1 MATFTR
7 RGPSKECNFGV
18 PVSVLSTEMRRQ
30 RSWFD
35 RRLTFIMHAT
45 RQLFVLPAA
54 FCVAG
59 ALGVTVFA
67 QSASVTYAPTLERS
81 SVNAVRQYFAAE
93 VAIPEQD
100 ALPSNLLVA
109 PLYRP
114 LLESMMRQSPTF
126 RRQCLRLANETWLTV
141 SLRPSPPS
149 LVHGARAIT
158 RIVRQSG
165 RMFASVEVLPLSA
178 GPEVIA
184 HEIEHVIEQLDE
196 IDLAS
201 KAELS
206 NTGVRAHD
214 MPGRVFETT
223 RALRA
228 GQKVAKEVRQA
239 NR

>member
-1 MATFTR
+1 M
-7 RGPSKECNFGV
+7 P
-18 PVSVLSTEMRRQ
+18 
-30 RSWFD
+30 
-35 RRLTFIMHAT
+35 AT
-45 RQLFVLPAA
+45 RQLFVLAA
-54 FCVAG
+54 GSCVAG

-67 QSASVTYAPTLERS
+67 QSANVTYAPTLERS
-81 SVNAVRQYFAAE
+81 SVNAVRLYFATE

-100 ALPSNLLVA
+100 ALPSNLLITPV
-109 PLYRP
+109 YRP

-141 SLRPSPPS
+141 SLRPFSSPPAWI
-149 LVHGARAIT
+149 HGARAIT
-158 RIVRQSG
+158 RIVRESG
-165 RMFASVEVLPLSA
+165 RMFASIEVIPLSA

-206 NTGVRAHD
+206 NTGVRVHD

-239 NR
+239 KR